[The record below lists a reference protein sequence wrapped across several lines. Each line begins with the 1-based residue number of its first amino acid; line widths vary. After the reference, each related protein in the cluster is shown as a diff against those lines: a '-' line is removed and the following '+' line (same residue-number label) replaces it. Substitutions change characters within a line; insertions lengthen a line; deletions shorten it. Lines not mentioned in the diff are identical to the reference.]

1 MPDSTPPLH
10 VLMTVSTYLLFSF
23 LMPAALEPQ
32 SLAYLLSCK
41 LHLLPPTLSSLSLPA
56 HLLVSLQ
63 ISVYMSF
70 PQ

>member
-10 VLMTVSTYLLFSF
+10 ALMAVSTCLLFF
-23 LMPAALEPQ
+23 LMSAALEPQ

-70 PQ
+70 SQ